1 MLRPNPDYIF
11 TKVYDFNSFF
21 RIPLLKNPYSLFQT
35 QRLDGCIKNLEWNG
49 MEWNGI

>member
-1 MLRPNPDYIF
+1 MMLRPNPDYIF

-35 QRLDGCIKNLEWNG
+35 QRLDGVSPIRNVDSS
-49 MEWNGI
+49 